1 VISSFQPDDLGWS
14 SKSPDYAK
22 RRSCRHRRLR
32 TNQSFLGKGN
42 LNPSEKHISMD
53 WFQGKSTGNHRF
65 FPLNMGLSCK
75 FSLKP
80 IHRILGGFPYHP
92 PIILYGLRV
101 LAQACQNSIR
111 CWSWKGD
118 SPLLTLF
125 SLHLPTRCLGNPR
138 NQWRRRSLGKSSH
151 YFWGGWIPASHD
163 WWHQRVP
170 R

>member
-1 VISSFQPDDLGWS
+1 MILQIAGLCQAAVLPTPAPPNKPIFPWQRQSEP
-14 SKSPDYAK
+14 
-22 RRSCRHRRLR
+22 LR
-32 TNQSFLGKGN
+32 KTYFNGLVS
-42 LNPSEKHISMD
+42 
-53 WFQGKSTGNHRF
+53 GKSTGNHRF